1 MKLKKNE
8 YRNNTDKKQ
17 IDLKQYGEP
26 YLPNTKIYLFL
37 PCSGTKPYKN
47 SKTHKF
53 INQKLR
59 ETFNDKCL
67 DMIQVNTVSEVRGI
81 IPQHLEDEIFANPE
95 HDYNR
100 APDSQDV
107 KHTAQW
113 LFDFIVHA
121 PNEGN
126 DRLFIFYATSRIF
139 REICTRT
146 QELLAMCDKIGKN
159 GYVIEDNYVAPI
171 IELRPCCIKNPK
183 SALFEFQKRENI
195 NYLLNDILQHFDFL
209 TILRYASGKRR
220 KEGMKYMK
228 EDENE
233 VYERR

>member
-26 YLPNTKIYLFL
+26 YLPNTRVYLFL

-53 INQKLR
+53 INNKLR
-59 ETFNDKCL
+59 ETFDEKSLN
-67 DMIQVNTVSEVRGI
+67 MIQVNTVSEVRGI
-81 IPQHLEDEIFANPE
+81 IPQHLEDEIFANP
-95 HDYNR
+95 DNYYNS

-113 LFDFIVHA
+113 LFDFIMHA

-126 DRLFIFYATSRIF
+126 DRLFIFYATSKVF
-139 REICTRT
+139 REIC
-146 QELLAMCDKIGKN
+146 LAANQILNMFQYENKDR
-159 GYVIEDNYVAPI
+159 YYPV

-183 SALFEFQKRENI
+183 SALFEFNKRENI

-209 TILRYASGKRR
+209 TILRYASDKRR

>member
-26 YLPNTKIYLFL
+26 YLPNTRVYLFL

-53 INQKLR
+53 INNKLR
-59 ETFNDKCL
+59 ETFDEKSLN
-67 DMIQVNTVSEVRGI
+67 MIQVNTVSEVRGI

-95 HDYNR
+95 HDYNSY
-100 APDSQDV
+100 PDSQDV

-113 LFDFIVHA
+113 LFDFIMHA

-126 DRLFIFYATSRIF
+126 DRLFIFYATSKVF
-139 REICTRT
+139 REIC
-146 QELLAMCDKIGKN
+146 LAANQILNMFQYENKDR
-159 GYVIEDNYVAPI
+159 YYPV

-183 SALFEFQKRENI
+183 SALFEFNKRENI

-209 TILRYASGKRR
+209 TILRYASDKRR

-228 EDENE
+228 EDEKND
-233 VYERR
+233 